1 MVEEGIEGGVVRG
14 GVRVVGEGEGG
25 VAKLERRHVPSPTI
39 TKQPLLGSKSCLG
52 VGNDMMREASAI
64 SSSRGCATIART
76 GKLP

>member
-1 MVEEGIEGGVVRG
+1 MEEGIGGGVVREV
-14 GVRVVGEGEGG
+14 VRGVGEGEGG
-25 VAKLERRHVPSPTI
+25 VAKLVRRHVPSTTI
-39 TKQPLLGSKSCLG
+39 TKQPLLGSKSCLS